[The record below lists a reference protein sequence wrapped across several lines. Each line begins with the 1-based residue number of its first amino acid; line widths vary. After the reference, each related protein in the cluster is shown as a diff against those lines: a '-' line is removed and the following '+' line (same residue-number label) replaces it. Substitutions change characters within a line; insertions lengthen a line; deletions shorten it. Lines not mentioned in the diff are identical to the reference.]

1 MVKKLLA
8 SAALLGAMFC
18 TPLAHA
24 QWQDNSLSYWNSD
37 AFREPDTNNGHNI
50 MKNVVTFTHVD
61 GGNKYGD
68 NFVTMNI
75 LKSNAGDP
83 TATTCGMP
91 FTNCPD
97 ATVNEIGAIE
107 LYFVYRHSIS
117 LSKLTK
123 KKLAFGPVKDVLF
136 TAGVDL
142 ETKNTQFAPEKKTP
156 VFGPTF
162 AIKMKKGFWDISTL
176 WVKEFNHDGYGAYD
190 KNVALYNSNGGVT
203 FRTQAMVATAWLYP
217 FKVGKAPFTFEGF
230 GSISSSK
237 GPDGAG
243 NGTKPETLLHPTINY
258 NFGSLVG
265 EKHNWQLGVGYEYW
279 EHKFGEDSK
288 LNPGSVQNAPFVA
301 LTFHL

>member
-1 MVKKLLA
+1 MIKKLLA

-18 TPLAHA
+18 TPLAYA
-24 QWQDNSLSYWNSD
+24 QFQDNSLSYWNSD
-37 AFREPDTNNGHNI
+37 AFREPDTNNGRNI

-61 GGNKYGD
+61 GGYKYGD

-83 TATTCGMP
+83 TATVCGLALTC
-91 FTNCPD
+91 D
-97 ATVNEIGAIE
+97 APNTIGAIE
-107 LYFVYRHSIS
+107 LYFVYRHSVS

-123 KKLAFGPVKDVLF
+123 KKLSFGPIKDVLF

-156 VFGPTF
+156 VVGPTF

-176 WVKEFNHDGYGAYD
+176 WVKEWNHDGFGGFDGAQT
-190 KNVALYNSNGGVT
+190 ARYNANGGVNYQS
-203 FRTQAMVATAWLYP
+203 QAMISTAWLYP

-243 NGTKPETLLHPTINY
+243 NGTKPETLLHPSINY
-258 NFGSLVG
+258 NFGSLFG
-265 EKHNWQLGVGYEYW
+265 EKHNWQIGAGYEYW
-279 EHKFGEDSK
+279 EHKFGEATK
-288 LNPGSVQNAPFVA
+288 FNPGVDQNAPFVA
-301 LTFHL
+301 MTFHM